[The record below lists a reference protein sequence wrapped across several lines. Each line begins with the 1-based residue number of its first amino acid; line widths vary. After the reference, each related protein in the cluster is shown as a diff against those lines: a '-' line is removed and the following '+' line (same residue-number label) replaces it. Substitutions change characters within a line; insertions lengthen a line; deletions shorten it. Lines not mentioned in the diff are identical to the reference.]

1 MFTGLE
7 LIFNFYIILAL
18 RKVVSHAF
26 LNATQILCTRH
37 LKNNVINYLTNQ
49 ASVEKRMRCRT
60 VRYLLGQEG
69 LANADSEAEFKERSQ
84 ETVYGILNNTF
95 LSLPLICKID

>member
-37 LKNNVINYLTNQ
+37 LKNNVINYF
-49 ASVEKRMRCRT
+49 SVEKRMRCRT

-69 LANADSEAEFKERSQ
+69 LANADSEAEFQERSQ
-84 ETVYGILNNTF
+84 ETVYSILNNTF
-95 LSLPLICKID
+95 LSLLLICKID